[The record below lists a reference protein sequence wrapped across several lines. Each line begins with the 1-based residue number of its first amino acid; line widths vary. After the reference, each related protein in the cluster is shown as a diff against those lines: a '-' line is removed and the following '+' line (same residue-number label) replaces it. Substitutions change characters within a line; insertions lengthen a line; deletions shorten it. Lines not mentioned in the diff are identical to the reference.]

1 MADTSVTKA
10 LTLWKSRVDSSTSPP
25 ESPYSNFQKL
35 WDFACCQW
43 TLATLLNDASYT
55 VDKARLLASMEG
67 SSGTWLKTI
76 PFAAVRL
83 KLEDVAVRIAVGL
96 RLGVCL
102 QSVKLMSARA
112 EPRSIVTAHMDWP
125 VSSALVGTP
134 GMAS

>member
-1 MADTSVTKA
+1 MM
-10 LTLWKSRVDSSTSPP
+10 
-25 ESPYSNFQKL
+25 
-35 WDFACCQW
+35 
-43 TLATLLNDASYT
+43 
-55 VDKARLLASMEG
+55 ARLLASMEG

-76 PFAAVRL
+76 PFAAVGL
-83 KLEDVAVRIAVGL
+83 KLEDVAVRIAVEL